1 MRIISGKFKGI
12 KLISPSSKQI
22 RPTSDRGKETIFNVL
37 NSIFIKRKISL
48 SELVVLDCFCGSGS
62 LGVESISRGAKT
74 VYFLDSCKMALEISR
89 KNCEL
94 INSLKSSNFLK
105 FDFASTS
112 KLSIKANL
120 FFLDPPYNKF
130 NIKSIIENL
139 YFKGFINNKS
149 IGVVELSKQEEEV
162 NFEGFEI
169 INVKKV
175 SQSRFIFLE
184 KK

>member
-12 KLISPSSKQI
+12 KLISPSSNQI

-37 NSIFIKRKISL
+37 NSIFIKRKISF
-48 SELVVLDCFCGSGS
+48 SELVVLDCFCGSGA

-94 INSLKSSNFLK
+94 RNSLKNSIFLNV
-105 FDFASTS
+105 DFAGTS
-112 KLSIKANL
+112 KKYINADL
-120 FFLDPPYNKF
+120 FFLDPPYDKF
-130 NIKSIIENL
+130 NLKGIIENL
-139 YFKGFINNKS
+139 YLRQFINNKS
-149 IGVVELSKQEEEV
+149 IGVVELSNKEEELD
-162 NFEGFEI
+162 FYGFEI
-169 INVKKV
+169 INIKKV
-175 SQSRFIFLE
+175 AQSKFIFLE